1 MKRKKVEIETKS
13 SLETIELGKNLSN
26 CLKIGDL
33 ILIKGELGA
42 GKSTFI
48 KGIGKGIGV
57 TEEIKSPSF
66 IIVNELKGEK
76 LTLYHIDLYRI
87 DGIEIFE
94 LGLNEFLNR
103 GIVVIE
109 WADKVEEFFKNFD
122 LIEIDIEILDENR
135 RKIIITFNGE
145 ELIERCFKFH

>member
-13 SLETIELGKNLSN
+13 SFETIDLGKKLSS
-26 CLKIGDL
+26 CLQSGDL

-57 TEEIKSPSF
+57 IEEIKSPSF

-94 LGLNEFLNR
+94 LGLNEFLEK
-103 GIVVIE
+103 GVVVIE

>member
-1 MKRKKVEIETKS
+1 MKRKKVEIKTKS
-13 SLETIELGKNLSN
+13 SFETIDLGKKLSSY
-26 CLKIGDL
+26 LQIGDL
-33 ILIKGELGA
+33 ILLKGELGA

-57 TEEIKSPSF
+57 IEEIKSPSF

-94 LGLNEFLNR
+94 LGLNEFLEK
-103 GIVVIE
+103 GVVVIE

-122 LIEIDIEILDENR
+122 LIEINIKILDESR

-145 ELIERCFKFH
+145 ELIKRCFKFH